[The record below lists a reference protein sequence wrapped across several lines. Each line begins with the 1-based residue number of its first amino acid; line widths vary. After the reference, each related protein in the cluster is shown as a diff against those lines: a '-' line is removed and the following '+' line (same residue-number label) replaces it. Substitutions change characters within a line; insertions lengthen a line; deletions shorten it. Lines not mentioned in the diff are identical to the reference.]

1 MKIILF
7 LLLSSV
13 PAFAQ
18 MPDILSGLAIQGIL
32 TDQSVKSIK
41 QGLSV
46 VNKNKILQDIQMVAM
61 DIKTRYFGNYQ
72 NVNKNSIS
80 FSAFQGMNYNIGNY
94 NNSKFFIELLNVDN
108 NVCHSLM
115 NMSVMA
121 VETQINGNNDKNSCV
136 SNNNIKFIFD

>member
-18 MPDILSGLAIQGIL
+18 MPDVLSGLAIQGML
-32 TDQSVKSIK
+32 TDQSVKSVK
-41 QGLSV
+41 QGLSA
-46 VNKNKILQDIQMVAM
+46 VNKNKILQDIQIVAM

-72 NVNKNSIS
+72 NINKNSIS
-80 FSAFQGMNYNIGNY
+80 FSPFQGMNYNIGNY

-108 NVCHSLM
+108 NLCHSLM

>member
-1 MKIILF
+1 MKFILF

-18 MPDILSGLAIQGIL
+18 MPDVLSGLAIQGML
-32 TDQSVKSIK
+32 TDQSVKSVK
-41 QGLSV
+41 QGLSA
-46 VNKNKILQDIQMVAM
+46 VNKNKILQDIQMVVM

-94 NNSKFFIELLNVDN
+94 NNSKFFIELLNIDN
-108 NVCHSLM
+108 NLCHSLM
-115 NMSVMA
+115 NISVMA
-121 VETQINGNNDKNSCV
+121 IETQINGNNDKNSCV